1 MTRDIKLHQGD
12 YMRKVILSLLVVA
25 LGALGFSKLASA
37 VDANVAKF
45 QVQKANGD
53 ECGNNFHH

>member
-1 MTRDIKLHQGD
+1 
-12 YMRKVILSLLVVA
+12 MRKVILSLLVVA